1 MRLLVR
7 RLGVAVPID
16 FFAAR
21 SFIYANGRLL
31 DQLAYEVA
39 FEQREPESVSRAV
52 LAYQNLDGGFGHGL
66 EPDKRSATSQPLDV
80 ELALGYLVAAAAP
93 APPEVLRAFDFLDA
107 VAGEDGFVPVLLPTV
122 EGYPRA
128 PHWSE
133 TEEYPPDV
141 NPTAAI
147 VGYAHRLGCEH
158 PWVTRATDSVRSA
171 LEDPPASA
179 HSLLCATQ
187 FLEYAPGVDV
197 ERLRKVVADAL
208 DQSSLFQAHPDPNS
222 YGVGPLQFAPSPDS
236 LAHAWFE
243 PDLLEENLDHL
254 EALQQPDGGWPI
266 SWQPPSEASRAEWRA
281 MRTLDAMRTLSA
293 YGRIST

>member
-1 MRLLVR
+1 
-7 RLGVAVPID
+7 VPID
-16 FFAAR
+16 FSAAR

-39 FEQREPESVSRAV
+39 FERREPESVLRAV
-52 LAYQNLDGGFGHGL
+52 LAYQNPDGGFGHGL

-80 ELALGYLVAAAAP
+80 ELALGYLVAAAVP
-93 APPEVLRAFDFLDA
+93 APPEVLRAFDFLDD
-107 VAGEDGFVPVLLPTV
+107 VAREDGFVPVLLPTI

-147 VGYAHRLGCEH
+147 VGYAHRLGYEH
-158 PWVTRATDSVRSA
+158 PWITRATDSVLNA
-171 LEDPPASA
+171 LEDPPTSA
-179 HSLLCATQ
+179 HSLLCATR
-187 FLEYAPGVDV
+187 FLEYAPEGVDI
-197 ERLRKVVADAL
+197 ERLANGVADAL
-208 DQSSLFQAHPDPNS
+208 GESSLYQPHPDPNS
-222 YGVGPLQFAPSPDS
+222 YGVGPLQFAPSPNS

-266 SWQPPSEASRAEWRA
+266 SWQPPSEASSAEWRA
-281 MRTLDAMRTLSA
+281 MRTLDAVRTLSG
-293 YGRIST
+293 YGRVSV